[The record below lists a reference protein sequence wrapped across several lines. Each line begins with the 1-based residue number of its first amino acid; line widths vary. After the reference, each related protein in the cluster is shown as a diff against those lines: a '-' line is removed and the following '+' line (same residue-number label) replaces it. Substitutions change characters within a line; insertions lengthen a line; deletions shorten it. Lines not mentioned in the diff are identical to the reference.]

1 LPDEGIFVSEM
12 TQVGYWSN
20 FGLPVYQ
27 PNTFITAG
35 YQGTLGYGF
44 TTAMGAKVGKPD
56 VPVVSI
62 NGDGGFGFTL
72 NELATMAQHQIG
84 VVTIVFNDNAY
95 GNVRRMQHVDY
106 GSKFIASNLVNPN
119 YLKLADAFGIAGRRA
134 ETPDALQ
141 TAVREAIH
149 ADEPTLIEVPV
160 DVMPNPWRIL
170 GLR

>member
-1 LPDEGIFVSEM
+1 M

-44 TTAMGAKVGKPD
+44 TTAIGAKVGKPD

-72 NELATMAQHQIG
+72 NELATLVQHRIG
-84 VVTIVFNDNAY
+84 LDHHRLQRQRLRQRPPHAA
-95 GNVRRMQHVDY
+95 RRT
-106 GSKFIASNLVNPN
+106 
-119 YLKLADAFGIAGRRA
+119 
-134 ETPDALQ
+134 TPA
-141 TAVREAIH
+141 APSP
-149 ADEPTLIEVPV
+149 PTSSTPTT
-160 DVMPNPWRIL
+160 
-170 GLR
+170 